1 MNKTYCPYPFISS
14 SLQADN
20 TVLPCGQFMK
30 SIHFQ
35 KVIPV
40 HEVRN
45 GNFMTEMRRKM
56 LAGEHVDGCQ
66 CPAEE
71 AVGIRSMRQN
81 AISRY
86 GFTTET
92 KLRKLELVFDNV
104 CNIKCRSCGTP
115 NSHLWHD
122 DEQAIYGI
130 TFIDKKYT
138 KNTIYADVDFTD
150 LECIEVLGGEPM
162 LSPGTAEFFKKVSE
176 LDILKNLTVQIST
189 NGMILP
195 SDVIT
200 QALLDCKSLELAI
213 SIDGYGSYNDYI
225 RSGSNFDQIVNNLD
239 FYKQL
244 IEQRK
249 GATKIAVHTTV
260 SIYNV
265 NQLDILDNFIKEN
278 YSCFYLTKQVLQFP
292 IFMSIKNTS
301 KEYKDLVRPF
311 LKYPNIIEYL
321 DSEGDDY
328 FAHFINFSN
337 KLDALRDETMKDSN
351 MLLAKYI
358 DSYPHKIDDSSE
370 FLTSSILSIK
380 N

>member
-1 MNKTYCPYPFISS
+1 MSKTYCPYPFISA

-30 SIHFQ
+30 SVHFQ

-45 GNFMTEMRRKM
+45 SDFMKEMRRKM
-56 LAGEHVDGCQ
+56 LAGEHVEGCQ

-71 AVGIRSMRQN
+71 AAGIRSMRQN
-81 AISRY
+81 AIDRF

-122 DEQAIYGI
+122 DEKVVYGV
-130 TFIDKKYT
+130 TFIDKKYI
-138 KNTIYADVDFTD
+138 KNTIYSDVDFTD

-162 LSPGTAEFFKKVSE
+162 LSPGTAEFFKKATD

-189 NGMILP
+189 NGMMLP
-195 SDVIT
+195 PDVIT
-200 QALLDCKSLELAI
+200 QALIDCKALELAI
-213 SIDGYGSYNDYI
+213 SIDAYGPYNDYV
-225 RSGSNFDQIVNNLD
+225 RSGSNFDQIVANLD

-244 IEQRK
+244 IEKRK
-249 GATKIAVHTTV
+249 GSTKIAVHTTV

-265 NQLDILDNFIKEN
+265 NQLDILDKFVTDN
-278 YSCFYLTKQVLQFP
+278 YPFYLTKQVLQFP
-292 IFMSIKNTS
+292 VFMSIKNTS

-311 LKYPNIIEYL
+311 LKDPAIIEYL

-337 KLDALRDETMKDSN
+337 KLDALRNEEMKDN
-351 MLLAKYI
+351 NPLLANYI
-358 DSYPHKIDDSSE
+358 ASYPHKVDNSDE
-370 FLTSSILSIK
+370 FLTSSILAIK

>member
-1 MNKTYCPYPFISS
+1 MSKTYCPYPFISA

-30 SIHFQ
+30 SVHFQ

-45 GNFMTEMRRKM
+45 SDFMKEMRRKM
-56 LAGEHVDGCQ
+56 LVGEHVDGCQ

-71 AVGIRSMRQN
+71 AAGIRSMRQN
-81 AISRY
+81 AIDRF

-122 DEQAIYGI
+122 DEKAVYGV
-130 TFIDKKYT
+130 TFIDKKYI
-138 KNTIYADVDFTD
+138 KNTIYSDVDFTD

-162 LSPGTAEFFKKVSE
+162 LSPGTAEFFKKASE

-189 NGMILP
+189 NGMVLP
-195 SDVIT
+195 PDVIT
-200 QALLDCKSLELAI
+200 QALLDCNALELAI

-225 RSGSNFDQIVNNLD
+225 RSGSNFEQIRGNLD

-244 IEQRK
+244 IEKRK
-249 GATKIAVHTTV
+249 GSTKIAVHTTV

-265 NQLDILDNFIKEN
+265 NQLDILDKFINEN
-278 YSCFYLTKQVLQFP
+278 YPCFFLTKQVLQFP
-292 IFMSIKNTS
+292 VFMSIKNTN

-311 LKYPNIIEYL
+311 LKDVSIIEYL
-321 DSEGDDY
+321 DSEGEDY
-328 FAHFINFSN
+328 FAHFINFSK
-337 KLDALRDETMKDSN
+337 KLDNLRSEDMKDGN
-351 MLLAKYI
+351 PLLTKYI
-358 DSYPHKIDDSSE
+358 ANYSHKVDDSSE
-370 FLTSSILSIK
+370 FLTNSILAIK

>member
-1 MNKTYCPYPFISS
+1 MSA

-30 SIHFQ
+30 SVHFQ

-45 GNFMTEMRRKM
+45 GEFMNDMRRKM
-56 LAGEHVDGCQ
+56 LNGEHVDGCQ

-81 AISRY
+81 AIDRF

-130 TFIDKKYT
+130 TFIDKKYI
-138 KNTIYADVDFTD
+138 KNTLYNDVDFAD

-162 LSPGTAEFFKKVSE
+162 LSPGTAEFFKKAAN
-176 LDILKNLTVQIST
+176 LDILKNLTIQIST
-189 NGMILP
+189 NGMLLP
-195 SDVIT
+195 PEVIT
-200 QALLDCKSLELAI
+200 TALLDCKSLELTV
-213 SIDGYGSYNDYI
+213 SIDGYGSHNDYI
-225 RSGSNFDQIVNNLD
+225 RSGSNFNQIINNLD
-239 FYKQL
+239 FYNNL
-244 IEQRK
+244 ITQRS
-249 GATKIAVHTTV
+249 GATKISIHTTV

-265 NQLDILDNFIKEN
+265 NQLDVLDNFISDK
-278 YSCFYLTKQVLQFP
+278 FPHFVKTKQVLQFP
-292 IFMSIKNTS
+292 VFLSIRNTAQD
-301 KEYKDLVRPF
+301 YKDLVRP
-311 LKYPNIIEYL
+311 YIQDQTIIDYL
-321 DSEGDDY
+321 DSDGEDM
-328 FAHFINFSN
+328 FAHLINFSN
-337 KLDALRDETMKDSN
+337 KLDKLRNERIGTGNNLLSN
-351 MLLAKYI
+351 YI
-358 DSYPHKIDDSSE
+358 DNYQYKVNDSSE
-370 FLTSSILSIK
+370 FLLDSITAIK
-380 N
+380 S

>member
-1 MNKTYCPYPFISS
+1 MSKTYCPYPFMSA

-30 SIHFQ
+30 SVHFQ
-35 KVIPV
+35 KVIPIN
-40 HEVRN
+40 EVRN
-45 GNFMTEMRRKM
+45 GEFMNEMRRKM

-81 AISRY
+81 AIDRF

-115 NSHLWHD
+115 NSHLWYE
-122 DEQAIYGI
+122 DEKAVYGV
-130 TFIDKKYT
+130 TYIDKKYI
-138 KNTIYADVDFTD
+138 KNTMYLDVDFTD

-162 LSPGTAEFFKKVSE
+162 LSPGTSEFFKKAKD
-176 LDILKNLTVQIST
+176 LDILKNLTIQIST
-189 NGMILP
+189 NGMMLP
-195 SDVIT
+195 PDVV
-200 QALLDCKSLELAI
+200 QYALLNCKALELTI
-213 SIDGYGSYNDYI
+213 SIDGYGTHNDYV
-225 RSGSNFDQIVNNLD
+225 RSGSNFEQIKSNLV
-239 FYKQL
+239 FYNDL
-244 IEQRK
+244 FK
-249 GATKIAVHTTV
+249 GRHGSTKISVHTTV

-265 NQLDILDNFIKEN
+265 NQLQLLDNFIKEN
-278 YSCFYLTKQVLQFP
+278 YPLFTLTKQVLQFP
-292 IFMSIKNTS
+292 VFMSIKNTS

-311 LKYPNIIEYL
+311 IDDPAIVEYL

-337 KLDALRDETMKDSN
+337 KLDILRNESIGEGN
-351 MLLAKYI
+351 PMLSKYI
-358 DSYPHKIDDSSE
+358 IEYPHKVDDSNS
-370 FLTSSILSIK
+370 FLLQSINAIK